1 MRATVCGLMCLAG
14 RALGQGQGNSGGGGG
29 GGGGTGGGPQASGGD
44 AYNLEVE
51 MYIFGEESTV
61 AYGGTCAD
69 ACAAADL
76 GDTAD
81 SSADCPTGCTYVAYV
96 APAAA
101 VPGSCSDSAGTTEAE
116 CNALNTPATCVETAD
131 PSVAA
136 DLASCNAVSALDDAS
151 ACEAV
156 MLDCA
161 STAPGSCAAGC
172 TDDGATCSGTSTVP
186 ACTYSPAVTGVTWAA
201 EVPAVTEVLESCTQ
215 TTTVDC
221 SVQEVDCPNGVC
233 DATGCTNA
241 GACVFAP
248 DNMVVPAKA
257 VKYNVRSSQWPF
269 CGPNNFL
276 AVTVDMTEG
285 SGDSDDGATC
295 TAADCA
301 DVDACTE
308 AETAAQSA
316 CVDAGTASESAC
328 TAVAGCSYTPAPA
341 PVDASTCTGAD
352 LTNTDPN
359 STEDVPSPELCPDGC
374 SYSHAVADDGTGTV
388 TETCSDATGDQSLG
402 SVDGLQVTFK
412 GRSPNVDVC
421 STGADASCLNI
432 KFGKIEER
440 GPDATRKVNAHSIMS
455 LASRN
460 NLPTWTTGTMSYGSS
475 SAVTFVKMA
484 LDSEF
489 SRSCNANRDG
499 GAADPNARPR
509 PNRRATAV
517 NMGGMVAQMPT
528 KAMIAAP
535 AAADGT
541 PAPSVATNITVTTS
555 NKGVEFM
562 FPAFAEMYYDPI
574 VAPESSFDACTS
586 CADVEA
592 EEVAATGG
600 TGDGTGDSSTPAPT
614 PASSTPAPATSSST
628 TVVPL
633 VTFVAVLAAAWS

>member
-29 GGGGTGGGPQASGGD
+29 GGGGGQQASSGD

-116 CNALNTPATCVETAD
+116 CNALNTAATCVETAAV
-131 PSVAA
+131 SVANDA
-136 DLASCNAVSALDDAS
+136 AACAAVTALDTSND
-151 ACEAV
+151 CDAV
-156 MLDCA
+156 MLESD
-161 STAPGSCAAGC
+161 AA
-172 TDDGATCSGTSTVP
+172 AP
-186 ACTYSPAVTGVTWAA
+186 ACTYSPAVTGTVWTAA
-201 EVPAVTEVLESCTQ
+201 QSEVVEVLESCAQ
-215 TTTVDC
+215 TAAVDC
-221 SVQEVDCPNGVC
+221 AAQEVDCPNGVC
-233 DATGCTNA
+233 DATGCTDA

-257 VKYNVRSSQWPF
+257 VKYNVRSTQWPF

-308 AETAAQSA
+308 EETAAQSA

-352 LTNTDPN
+352 LTNTDT
-359 STEDVPSPELCPDGC
+359 STGEDVPSPELCPDGC
-374 SYSHAVADDGTGTV
+374 SYSHAVADDGTV

-541 PAPSVATNITVTTS
+541 AAPSVATNITVTTS

-600 TGDGTGDSSTPAPT
+600 TGDGTGDGTGGGTGGSTTPA
-614 PASSTPAPATSSST
+614 ATPAPATSSST